1 MAENSEE
8 ILARFEELTVLED
21 EFDDAELQICK
32 TTWIPTSTAYGLQL
46 FFILI

>member
-32 TTWIPTSTAYGLQL
+32 TTLAPTSTVTSCGYSS
-46 FFILI
+46 F

>member
-32 TTWIPTSTAYGLQL
+32 TTSAPTSTVTGCGY
-46 FFILI
+46 FSF